1 MADATAAELVTRT
14 LQKLHVLVDGEV
26 PTSGDTA
33 LVTAAIVAVNEK
45 LRDKGVCHWTD
56 TAFPQ
61 ALKEDL
67 AMYVACHCATDFMG
81 SEAGQAFDQRHR
93 GMAEAELRALTAVSR
108 GRVDMPP
115 RQPAF

>member
-1 MADATAAELVTRT
+1 MADATATQLVQRV
-14 LQKLHVLVDGEV
+14 LEKLHVLVDGEV
-26 PTSGDTA
+26 ATAGDTA

-61 ALKEDL
+61 SVKEDL
-67 AMYVACHCATDFMG
+67 AMYVACHCAADFMG
-81 SEAGQAFDQRHR
+81 SEAGGAFDQRHR
-93 GMAEAELRALTAVSR
+93 GMAEAELRSLTATSR